1 MAFMRAGPSFYVQG
15 GKVVRQK
22 NDYAISPQLYALDIS
37 ISWTTDSP
45 PWTALTAGPTYNLC
59 NGVTSPDNKTLT
71 ILVQQQT
78 AQLLINQFSV
88 DTNTWK
94 NSFAEVNENL
104 RGIRPVVDPT
114 SGLIYI
120 QGQQNMII
128 LDPRTVTIQPYPIAS
143 TTMPSRSFPG
153 AVYHPGRKS
162 ILYLGGFSPVG
173 LFEAKTYVT
182 EYIIATNSW
191 GIFATTGSLPTSRAD
206 HCMTINEDGSKI
218 IVFGGRI
225 PYENTTTTTTF
236 TGTLYILDVATATW
250 TEGTASDPR
259 LYMACTIVG
268 DQFIAWGG
276 FDGVNTID
284 GLPIIY
290 SLTTGNWINTYTAP
304 AYYANRT
311 QSGGSSPS
319 SPPNPSSGQDSSKL
333 GAILGGTLG
342 SICVLAFAVVFYL
355 LHKRRADKAQYKALA
370 QQRILSQIEM
380 SNKPSSLSF
389 DNNPSSSPSPLSRSS
404 APTTA
409 TATIDVSRSTSQYNP
424 ITIKPVIRNPQDEGN
439 RNHTIDYD
447 PINYIKVNP
456 HPVFQSNLGGVFYVP
471 QVSSHHY
478 PVMATATQSQGVGP
492 ILAQSPYSQPV
503 LVQPV
508 GFDPGYQQ
516 LPQQLQQPPRRQQQ
530 QQQQQQQRQRT
541 NAE

>member
-1 MAFMRAGPSFYVQG
+1 MTFIYPLRLSHFLHSPPLSIMIPSHSARTKKRRKINAPTFLHSLLVLLCLTLKPTHAQSQPPKPSTVAPISVQEMAFMRAGPSFYVQG

-191 GIFATTGSLPTSRAD
+191 GIFVSVLW
-206 HCMTINEDGSKI
+206 K
-218 IVFGGRI
+218 
-225 PYENTTTTTTF
+225 
-236 TGTLYILDVATATW
+236 
-250 TEGTASDPR
+250 
-259 LYMACTIVG
+259 
-268 DQFIAWGG
+268 
-276 FDGVNTID
+276 
-284 GLPIIY
+284 
-290 SLTTGNWINTYTAP
+290 
-304 AYYANRT
+304 
-311 QSGGSSPS
+311 SG
-319 SPPNPSSGQDSSKL
+319 
-333 GAILGGTLG
+333 
-342 SICVLAFAVVFYL
+342 
-355 LHKRRADKAQYKALA
+355 
-370 QQRILSQIEM
+370 
-380 SNKPSSLSF
+380 
-389 DNNPSSSPSPLSRSS
+389 
-404 APTTA
+404 
-409 TATIDVSRSTSQYNP
+409 
-424 ITIKPVIRNPQDEGN
+424 IK
-439 RNHTIDYD
+439 
-447 PINYIKVNP
+447 
-456 HPVFQSNLGGVFYVP
+456 
-471 QVSSHHY
+471 
-478 PVMATATQSQGVGP
+478 
-492 ILAQSPYSQPV
+492 
-503 LVQPV
+503 
-508 GFDPGYQQ
+508 
-516 LPQQLQQPPRRQQQ
+516 
-530 QQQQQQQRQRT
+530 
-541 NAE
+541 